1 MKRLVPAV
9 FAFVLWVAA
18 AVGAELRVG
27 TLNCYLLFD
36 PAVQHPGKL
45 DDKEKMSPKEYREK
59 LGNLASLMGD
69 YQVVALEETGGKAE
83 VQALA
88 TATGMEWAWTKGR
101 DTATGEEV
109 GFLYRLPEWKMV
121 SHGRVP
127 ELDSVVSKHLLV
139 TLAHGSGRIH
149 ILVVHLIRPIGT
161 QADKQARQTAAI
173 AAWISRV
180 QNREPAATI
189 VILGDTNNTVTKP
202 GTSLF
207 GIGREANELNQFARH
222 I

>member
-1 MKRLVPAV
+1 MKRLVPTV
-9 FAFVLWVAA
+9 LAFVLWVAA
-18 AVGAELRVG
+18 AVGAELKVG

-45 DDKEKMSPKEYREK
+45 DDKEKMTLKEYREK
-59 LGNLASLMGD
+59 LGNLASLMSG
-69 YQVVALEETGGKAE
+69 YQVVALEETGGRAE

-88 TATGMEWAWTKGR
+88 TAAAMEWAWRKGR

-139 TLAHGSGRIH
+139 TLAHGSERIH
-149 ILVVHLIRPIGT
+149 FWSFILFDRSARRPTSKLVRLPQSQRGSPASRT
-161 QADKQARQTAAI
+161 ASPRQ
-173 AAWISRV
+173 R
-180 QNREPAATI
+180 
-189 VILGDTNNTVTKP
+189 
-202 GTSLF
+202 SLF
-207 GIGREANELNQFARH
+207 
-222 I
+222 